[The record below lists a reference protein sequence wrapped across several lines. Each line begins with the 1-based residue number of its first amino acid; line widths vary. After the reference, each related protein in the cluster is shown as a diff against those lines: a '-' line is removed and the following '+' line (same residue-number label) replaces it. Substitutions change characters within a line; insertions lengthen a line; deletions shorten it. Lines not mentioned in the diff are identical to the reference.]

1 MLGWFSAASLGIKI
15 AILVAIA
22 LALAGTAWAVQRAVF
37 HWGYDAA
44 VAEYTPKIQKA
55 NFDRD
60 VAISDL
66 KAARKVNDEFAI
78 ELGRM
83 QALVDEQKKSID
95 EYRIAKLNAE
105 IVLRKALVDIAGK
118 EKRYTAEI
126 ARLLAIASGPTIT
139 EGACEEADAILRSLI
154 RDRLREHA
162 GATPS

>member
-1 MLGWFSAASLGIKI
+1 MLGWFSALSLGIRL
-15 AILVAIA
+15 AIFAAIA
-22 LALAGTAWAVQRAVF
+22 LAVIGAAWAVQRAVF

-44 VAEYTPKIQKA
+44 VTEYTPKIQKA
-55 NFDRD
+55 TSDRD
-60 VAISDL
+60 LAISDL
-66 KAARKVNDEFAI
+66 KAARLVNDEFAV
-78 ELGRM
+78 ELGRL
-83 QALVDEQKKSID
+83 QGLVTEQQKSID
-95 EYRIAKLNAE
+95 EYKIAKLNAE
-105 IVLRKALVDIAGK
+105 ITLRKALVDIAGK